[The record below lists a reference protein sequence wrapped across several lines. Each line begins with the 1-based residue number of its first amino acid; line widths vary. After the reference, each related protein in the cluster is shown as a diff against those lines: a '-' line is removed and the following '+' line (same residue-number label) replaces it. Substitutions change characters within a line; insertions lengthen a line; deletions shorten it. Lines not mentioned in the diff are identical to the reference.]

1 MYVSIDEQETV
12 IQYNRNS
19 KTCTV
24 WTSDSTVMCK
34 LDKLV
39 NAENSAEWKIIKVD
53 TIDGELFAKKYEA
66 NKRLISFRSCIVK
79 RTMTAE
85 QKQATAE
92 RLATG
97 RAKKRILS

>member
-1 MYVSIDEQETV
+1 MYVSIDEQDTV
-12 IQYNRNS
+12 IQFSRDS
-19 KTCTV
+19 DTCTV

-66 NKRLISFRSCIVK
+66 NKRLISFRSCLGK
-79 RTMTAE
+79 KTLTAE
-85 QKQATAE
+85 QRQALSE
-92 RLATG
+92 RMSKM
-97 RAKKRILS
+97 RAKSTI